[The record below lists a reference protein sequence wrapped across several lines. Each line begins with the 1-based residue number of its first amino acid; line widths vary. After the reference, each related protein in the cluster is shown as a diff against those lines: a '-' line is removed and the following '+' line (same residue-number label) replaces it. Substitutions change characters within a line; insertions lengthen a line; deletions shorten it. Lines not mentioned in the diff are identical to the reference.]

1 MKKYFLIVT
10 ALLAVACRN
19 DNFYPD
25 DTTTFTTNE
34 MTVNV
39 TPTTNSF
46 SLVVSQKGGIQHKN
60 ILFDARKSTAI
71 INQHFYLPK
80 ELIVNFPNKRNTES
94 VDVQIFPAEI
104 QEPLVMSFYLQA
116 SGGRIASQFIDTIT
130 VRLIPTLK

>member
-1 MKKYFLIVT
+1 MKKYFLIVGMF
-10 ALLAVACRN
+10 LAVACRN

-25 DTTTFTTNE
+25 DTTTFTMRE

-46 SLVVSQKGGIQHKN
+46 SLVVTQKGGIQDRN
-60 ILFDARKSTAI
+60 ILFDSKKSTAV

-80 ELIVNFPNKRNTES
+80 ELIVKFPNKRNTES

-104 QEPLVMSFYLQA
+104 KEPLVMSFYLQG
-116 SGGRIASQFIDTIT
+116 SGGRIASDFIDTIT
-130 VRLIPTLK
+130 VKLIPTLN